1 MTQLLFFL
9 HLGGYALWIGGAL
22 AQMMVSIASRRMTR
36 SELGT
41 MARLQAAIAQNVVAP
56 GAGAT
61 VLSGLILTFR
71 SFPGAAGEM
80 AAPSIWL
87 MVMQLAGLLAGVLTL
102 AVAVPGAFRV
112 ARIDPAGPVRRGL
125 RCTPGPAEGRGDAER
140 AAGGG
145 GAGGRGDAEGEVSGK
160 R

>member
-22 AQMMVSIASRRMTR
+22 AQMMISIASRRMTR
-36 SELGT
+36 AELGT

-112 ARIDPAGPVRRGL
+112 ARIDPQGQYAAAFDALRTRQKVVGMLSGLLAVAALVGGVMLRVR
-125 RCTPGPAEGRGDAER
+125 
-140 AAGGG
+140 
-145 GAGGRGDAEGEVSGK
+145 
-160 R
+160 